1 MSVLNTIGA
10 GWSRLSRSRKLL
22 VVAGAVGVVVGVAAA
37 LNYISDNDGLSL
49 IDPSNPRRSYVMVFL
64 LVALDAVVPIFPG
77 ETTLNAASTAAA
89 QGALELAPV
98 IVMGALGAIVGDSIL
113 FWIAR
118 RSSKRV
124 APQLEKVRANA
135 KIKQALAIMD
145 SSAPLLIVGG
155 RYVPGMRF
163 VVNATMGL
171 SDIPYRRFLPW
182 SLLGG
187 VLWSAYTCVLAYKIA
202 TTLAE
207 FPLASVVISGF
218 ITTAIIAAI
227 LVVVR
232 RSKRAVAAPA
242 ELSVNPPEGQTT
254 AEPADGGPFPGGS
267 DAGAGARPDS
277 S

>member
-1 MSVLNTIGA
+1 MSVVSTIGV
-10 GWSRLSRSRKLL
+10 GWSRLSRARKLL
-22 VVAGAVGVVVGVAAA
+22 IVAGAVGVVVGVAAA

-49 IDPSNPRRSYVMVFL
+49 IESSNPKRSYVMVFL

-89 QGALELAPV
+89 QGALDLAPI
-98 IVMGALGAIVGDSIL
+98 IVMGALGAIVGDSAL

-124 APQLEKVRANA
+124 APQLEKVRANQ

-182 SLLGG
+182 SVLGG
-187 VLWSAYTCVLAYKIA
+187 VLWSVYTCVLAYKIA

-218 ITTAIIAAI
+218 ITTVIFAAI

-232 RSKRAVAAPA
+232 RMKRAGSAPA
-242 ELSVNPPEGQTT
+242 ELSGDPPEEQAT
-254 AEPADGGPFPGGS
+254 AEPEDLGVRP
-267 DAGAGARPDS
+267 AGN
-277 S
+277 

>member
-1 MSVLNTIGA
+1 MSVVSTIGA

-22 VVAGAVGVVVGVAAA
+22 IVAGAVGVVVGVAAT

-49 IDPSNPRRSYVMVFL
+49 IDPSNPRRSYVTVFL
-64 LVALDAVVPIFPG
+64 LVALDSVVPIFPG

-89 QGALELAPV
+89 QGTLDLPPI
-98 IVMGALGAIVGDSIL
+98 IVMGALGAIVGDSAL

-124 APQLEKVRANA
+124 APQLEKVRANQR
-135 KIKQALAIMD
+135 IKQVLAIMD

-182 SLLGG
+182 SVLGG

-207 FPLASVVISGF
+207 FPLASVVISGL
-218 ITTAIIAAI
+218 ITTVIIAVI
-227 LVVVR
+227 FVIVR
-232 RSKRAVAAPA
+232 RRKRAVAAPA
-242 ELSVNPPEGQTT
+242 ELSGAQPEEQTT
-254 AEPADGGPFPGGS
+254 AEPEDVS
-267 DAGAGARPDS
+267 VRPN
-277 S
+277 